1 MNCTE
6 SIQPFRIF
14 LLMYLSQGVL
24 PKFAFLRSVIPST
37 VHISLCHFWFFFPKV
52 KSLMKLIFQKMDEIK
67 NVTGQLIAIPQN
79 IALQAVLKSGMNVKC
94 HHRMYIK

>member
-1 MNCTE
+1 
-6 SIQPFRIF
+6 
-14 LLMYLSQGVL
+14 
-24 PKFAFLRSVIPST
+24 
-37 VHISLCHFWFFFPKV
+37 
-52 KSLMKLIFQKMDEIK
+52 MKLIFQKMDEIK